1 MTNSVLESL
10 ETLDADLSDYSIV
23 KMLSPNCL
31 DSLLWCAVDA
41 VCEALKIQEA
51 RLMPPIK
58 DHVFKQGQSVFLA
71 SQRDYELTSALAHL
85 VFIRSRL
92 QEMQSSQD

>member
-1 MTNSVLESL
+1 MNESVLKN
-10 ETLDADLSDYSIV
+10 LDPMSSDLSDYSIV

-51 RLMPPIK
+51 RLMPNLK
-58 DHVFKQGQSVFLA
+58 EHVFKQGQSVFLT
-71 SQRDYELTSALAHL
+71 SERDYELTSALAHL

-92 QEMQSSQD
+92 EEIQDSQD